1 MRCPMC
7 RGYVYDTLLAPL
19 SLTDPKYPFMRL
31 TATKLLAFLPAIYH
45 LLDITECREWY
56 PESFSDIQADTNTIL
71 EIMIDVGVISF
82 KAGEKW
88 SQYNI
93 DWINE
98 KLNHVFMGLSVIHR
112 EHTLARLS
120 RIDGYIPEFDACY
133 IAGTTTSR
141 V

>member
-1 MRCPMC
+1 
-7 RGYVYDTLLAPL
+7 VYDTLLAPL
-19 SLTDPKYPFMRL
+19 SVTDPKYPFMRL
-31 TATKLLAFLPAIYH
+31 TVAKLGTFLPAIYH

-56 PESFSDIQADTNTIL
+56 PESFSDIQADTNYIL
-71 EIMIDVGVISF
+71 EKMVDVGVISM

-98 KLNHVFMGLSVIHR
+98 KLNYIFMGLSIIHR
-112 EHTLARLS
+112 EHTIARLS

-133 IAGTTTSR
+133 TAGTTTSR